1 MPAVQS
7 IVMEPDPG
15 GHFRLIKQKA
25 RLLSM
30 TAGQFEE
37 TTFVIAD
44 SAALTDDPGV
54 THGGFYFACHCGRH
68 PNQREA
74 DFGQHALENL

>member
-30 TAGQFEE
+30 MAGQFEE

-44 SAALTDDPGV
+44 SASLTDDPRV
-54 THGGFYFACHCGRH
+54 AHGGFNFSCHCGRH

-74 DFGQHALENL
+74 DFGQHALENV